1 MLSLIKMAE
10 AVSGLSETHEE
21 NEITT
26 STENKSSEDQLVS
39 NQEDTDSQTCQQDLT
54 QQLKDTEHVSTDNG
68 SSVDPEPEVLIAL
81 AQNGI
86 GKIKNTEENLDE
98 KDGDEIASQ
107 EADTFTDI
115 SPAESENFEEKND
128 DIDSDFKESEKFE
141 IETSEKFESETSE
154 IIFSENLLNDSEIS
168 EKISVQEEL
177 LRDSLNS
184 TQEEVGIFITQ
195 DHREEEN
202 QPEEMPEKR
211 EEEVV
216 SPSLQRA
223 NLRFRWA
230 KTIPVSS
237 NEIIFFSSHKME
249 EPLKLTWSEGADCF
263 YSKDLEVPTGMYKG
277 TLVIDEKS
285 YPIDE
290 VTVKHYTFEADLYVK
305 DDVIED
311 NFSAGRETT
320 VEDVNTFSD
329 LNKSSNDQTGLHYT
343 GKIEDIIR
351 QQMHS
356 VSPEQEFTVKSD
368 HGSGRHTPIGDVGF
382 ETYQDGL
389 NNSYSKHLNA
399 SVVEDEIEQSFNQS
413 QHSSKPHTP
422 QPTVEEIIEN
432 TLRESRS
439 QERTTPQSDRL
450 ADFFSSEDQ
459 RTSTDKILNGDG
471 SLEFAEHYK
480 SPSSSARQTPQ
491 RDYIGDVLG
500 YDQPKSTEG
509 SVHSFEQSRTPVR
522 SIEGSLHGSA
532 RHTPLE
538 GSLHGSDRRTPLEG
552 SMHGSTRHTP
562 LEGSLHGSDR
572 RTPLDG
578 SLHGSDR
585 RTPLEGSV
593 HESLGRHTPLDDLV
607 QTVSPAGS
615 FHGSTHSSARQT
627 PLQTAV
633 RQTPSES
640 FRTSQENLYGSH
652 SSLSGHGGSRPLS
665 LTSEQELTQYFEQSS
680 KRFSEPVSTGSTKT
694 PTPQQYA
701 SGIQNNGNRAHG
713 TSSLPVITTQQRLQ
727 AEKRSKTPDNYIRVP
742 GNMTSPAA
750 VARPSSTTRG
760 STPSSRASN
769 RTITPGDDAERQL
782 SMDSVMQ
789 KRVEDLEDTVRN
801 LRKLL
806 SAREQEVHEL
816 TDQLNDI
823 RDINRSLQDDLE
835 HSREKQSSTPKPG
848 SNQELEKRYGL
859 LSNEKEILAQEVVNL
874 HDHINDLQRRLERDG
889 RPDGETHPSIS
900 SYDPNNPNAL
910 QRKIADL
917 QSQVQDLQEANESA
931 VLEVNNSDR
940 KIKEL
945 TKQNESLRTTQ
956 NVGHQ
961 DLHAENRMLHDKISK
976 LWEQGYGDSDHKVRV
991 ENQQLRDDNR
1001 AIRER
1006 NYKLHEENLKLKE
1019 EITEIRRV
1027 LERQSSDSKI
1037 SRISVGSLD
1046 REHMDSKYSSI
1057 DRSKLPSLGIEKSPT
1072 TSLTLLNGHVDHRPV
1087 QEKDGHRYSYRQ
1099 NKEEK
1104 LYSGLSERESVNK
1117 YSTHTDESKYRTSM
1131 EKSEPYLRNSYVND
1145 DLKSSY
1151 DTDARTFRDVENKD
1165 ESRFRSSLER
1175 AEAKLRNSLEKNSYL
1190 DKITR
1195 YETKG
1200 TDRLKTDKSLDRSR
1214 TPERPK
1220 SETYRSMPD
1229 GISDKD
1235 ERSPS
1240 QRYDLTPNRHHDN
1253 RIERKTEYEKRSDYG
1268 LESKS
1273 LTSIDRDYKTLTAS
1287 YPELARIVPTSDAE
1301 KRREMSRSEVD
1312 LRPKRGRSRSP
1323 NRHNC
1328 TARSASPKRGL
1339 PKPSGFRF
1347 RNITKHRMPHQMYKW
1362 DGRFACAQCGSHLL
1376 KHLLGLNRTEGYLR
1390 DEDMSR
1396 YTCTRP
1402 RVDTRVSYSTQD
1414 YYNRDYDA
1422 YNSYDKKYTSYQSDG
1437 NESDTATDILVS
1449 AQPYEQRISP
1459 VSPVESPDHKAHSKY
1474 HRRSYSQ
1481 RRDSLGSD
1489 CSSIEDVE
1497 ESYSKQRLH
1506 NRSKSADG
1514 RELLRR
1520 TEPMGS
1526 SGRSPTPNRT
1536 DRYGLTTGDPGFRS
1550 ITPNVLPTQH
1560 NRSLDRGSLTNITS
1574 GLRPFAPRTPGD
1586 INIEDVVKFSR
1597 QGGKLSQ
1604 GKIKFVGHLPGRS
1617 DIYLGVELDKEDGK
1631 HDGTFEG
1638 VRYYKCKPNKGVFV
1652 AFNKVVMAWAPNL

>member
-1 MLSLIKMAE
+1 
-10 AVSGLSETHEE
+10 
-21 NEITT
+21 
-26 STENKSSEDQLVS
+26 
-39 NQEDTDSQTCQQDLT
+39 
-54 QQLKDTEHVSTDNG
+54 
-68 SSVDPEPEVLIAL
+68 
-81 AQNGI
+81 
-86 GKIKNTEENLDE
+86 
-98 KDGDEIASQ
+98 
-107 EADTFTDI
+107 
-115 SPAESENFEEKND
+115 
-128 DIDSDFKESEKFE
+128 
-141 IETSEKFESETSE
+141 
-154 IIFSENLLNDSEIS
+154 
-168 EKISVQEEL
+168 
-177 LRDSLNS
+177 
-184 TQEEVGIFITQ
+184 
-195 DHREEEN
+195 
-202 QPEEMPEKR
+202 MPEKR

-249 EPLKLTWSEGADCF
+249 EPLKLTWSEGADCY

-305 DDVIED
+305 DDIIED
-311 NFSAGRETT
+311 NFSAEREKT
-320 VEDVNTFSD
+320 VEDVNTYSNP
-329 LNKSSNDQTGLHYT
+329 NKSSNDQTGLHYT

-413 QHSSKPHTP
+413 QHSSKPQTP

-459 RTSTDKILNGDG
+459 RISTDKILNGDG

-491 RDYIGDVLG
+491 RDFIGDVLG
-500 YDQPKSTEG
+500 FDQPKSTEG
-509 SVHSFEQSRTPVR
+509 SVHSSEQRRTPIR
-522 SIEGSLHGSA
+522 SVEGSLHSSA

-538 GSLHGSDRRTPLEG
+538 GSMHGSDRRTSLEG
-552 SMHGSTRHTP
+552 SLHGSTRHTP

-585 RTPLEGSV
+585 RTPLDGSLHGSDRRTPLDGSFHGSDRRTPLEGSL
-593 HESLGRHTPLDDLV
+593 HGSLGRHTPLDDIV
-607 QTVSPAGS
+607 QTASPAGS
-615 FHGSTHSSARQT
+615 LHGSTHSSTRQT
-627 PLQTAV
+627 PLQTST
-633 RQTPSES
+633 RQTPSET

-652 SSLSGHGGSRPLS
+652 SSLPGHGGSRPLS

-680 KRFSEPVSTGSTKT
+680 KRVSESASTGSTKT
-694 PTPQQYA
+694 PTPQQYT
-701 SGIQNNGNRAHG
+701 SGIQSNGNRAHG
-713 TSSLPVITTQQRLQ
+713 ASSLPVITTQQRLQ

-742 GNMTSPAA
+742 GSMTSPAA
-750 VARPSSTTRG
+750 VARPSSVTRG

-769 RTITPGDDAERQL
+769 RTITPGDDVERQL
-782 SMDSVMQ
+782 SMDSVVQ
-789 KRVEDLEDTVRN
+789 KRIEDLEDTVRN

-848 SNQELEKRYGL
+848 KNQELERRYGL
-859 LSNEKEILAQEVVNL
+859 LSNEKEILAQEVVKL

-931 VLEVNNSDR
+931 VLEVNNSER
-940 KIKEL
+940 KIKDL
-945 TKQNESLRTTQ
+945 TKQNEGFRTTQ

-976 LWEQGYGDSDHKVRV
+976 LWEQGYGDSTDHKVRV

-1019 EITEIRRV
+1019 EVTEIRRV
-1027 LERQSSDSKI
+1027 LERQSSDSKM
-1037 SRISVGSLD
+1037 SRISVGNLE
-1046 REHMDSKYSSI
+1046 REHMDSKYSSL
-1057 DRSKLPSLGIEKSPT
+1057 DRSKLPSLGIEKSPN
-1072 TSLTLLNGHVDHRPV
+1072 TSLTLLNGHVDHRPIP
-1087 QEKDGHRYSYRQ
+1087 EKDGHRYSYRQ

-1104 LYSGLSERESVNK
+1104 LYTGLSERESVNK
-1117 YSTHTDESKYRTSM
+1117 YSTQIDDSKYRTSM
-1131 EKSEPYLRNSYVND
+1131 EKSEPYLRNTYVSD

-1151 DTDARTFRDVENKD
+1151 DTDARTFRDVENKE

-1175 AEAKLRNSLEKNSYL
+1175 AEAKLRSSLEKNSYL

-1200 TDRLKTDKSLDRSR
+1200 TDRLKTDRSLDRSLDRSR

-1240 QRYDLTPNRHHDN
+1240 QRYDLTPTRHHDN
-1253 RIERKTEYEKRSDYG
+1253 RIDRKTEYEKRNDYG

-1301 KRREMSRSEVD
+1301 KRR
-1312 LRPKRGRSRSP
+1312 G
-1323 NRHNC
+1323 
-1328 TARSASPKRGL
+1328 
-1339 PKPSGFRF
+1339 
-1347 RNITKHRMPHQMYKW
+1347 
-1362 DGRFACAQCGSHLL
+1362 
-1376 KHLLGLNRTEGYLR
+1376 
-1390 DEDMSR
+1390 
-1396 YTCTRP
+1396 
-1402 RVDTRVSYSTQD
+1402 
-1414 YYNRDYDA
+1414 
-1422 YNSYDKKYTSYQSDG
+1422 YDKKYSSYQSDG

-1459 VSPVESPDHKAHSKY
+1459 VSPIESQDHKGHSKY

-1526 SGRSPTPNRT
+1526 SGRTPTPNRT
-1536 DRYGLTTGDPGFRS
+1536 DRFGLTTGDPGFRS

-1560 NRSLDRGSLTNITS
+1560 NRSLDRGSLTNITT

>member
-1 MLSLIKMAE
+1 MDDPIPP
-10 AVSGLSETHEE
+10 GLSETHEE

-39 NQEDTDSQTCQQDLT
+39 TQEDTDSQTCQQDLT

-81 AQNGI
+81 AQNSTEQI
-86 GKIKNTEENLDE
+86 QNTEENLDE

-107 EADTFTDI
+107 EVDTFTDI
-115 SPAESENFEEKND
+115 SPEESENFEEKND

-141 IETSEKFESETSE
+141 SETSEKFESETSE
-154 IIFSENLLNDSEIS
+154 IIFSENLFNDSEIS
-168 EKISVQEEL
+168 EKNSVHEEL
-177 LRDSLNS
+177 LHDSLNS
-184 TQEEVGIFITQ
+184 TREEVGIFITQ
-195 DHREEEN
+195 DQREEEN

-249 EPLKLTWSEGADCF
+249 EPLKLTWSEGADCY

-305 DDVIED
+305 DDIIED
-311 NFSAGRETT
+311 NFSAEREKT
-320 VEDVNTFSD
+320 VEDVDTYSD
-329 LNKSSNDQTGLHYT
+329 TNKSSNDQTGLHYT

-413 QHSSKPHTP
+413 QHSSKPQTP

-459 RTSTDKILNGDG
+459 RISTDKILNGDG

-491 RDYIGDVLG
+491 RDFIGDVLG
-500 YDQPKSTEG
+500 FDQPKSTEG
-509 SVHSFEQSRTPVR
+509 SVHSYEQRRTPIR
-522 SIEGSLHGSA
+522 SVEGSLHSSA

-538 GSLHGSDRRTPLEG
+538 GSMHGSDRRTSLEG
-552 SMHGSTRHTP
+552 SLHGSTRHTP

-578 SLHGSDR
+578 SFHGSDR
-585 RTPLEGSV
+585 RTPLEGSL
-593 HESLGRHTPLDDLV
+593 HGSLGRHTPLDDIV
-607 QTVSPAGS
+607 QTASPAGS
-615 FHGSTHSSARQT
+615 LHGSTHSSTRQT
-627 PLQTAV
+627 PLQTST
-633 RQTPSES
+633 RQTPSET

-652 SSLSGHGGSRPLS
+652 SSLPGHGGSRPLS

-680 KRFSEPVSTGSTKT
+680 KRVSEPASTGSTKT
-694 PTPQQYA
+694 PTPQQYS
-701 SGIQNNGNRAHG
+701 SGIQSNGNRAHG
-713 TSSLPVITTQQRLQ
+713 ASSLPVITTQQRLQ

-742 GNMTSPAA
+742 GSMTSPAA
-750 VARPSSTTRG
+750 VARPSSVTRG
-760 STPSSRASN
+760 STSSSRASN
-769 RTITPGDDAERQL
+769 RTITPGDDVERQL
-782 SMDSVMQ
+782 SMDSVVQ
-789 KRVEDLEDTVRN
+789 KRIEDLEDTVRN

-848 SNQELEKRYGL
+848 KNQELERRYGL
-859 LSNEKEILAQEVVNL
+859 LSNEKEILAQEVVKL
-874 HDHINDLQRRLERDG
+874 HDHINDLQQRLERDG

-931 VLEVNNSDR
+931 VLEVNNSER

-945 TKQNESLRTTQ
+945 TKQNEGFRTTQ

-976 LWEQGYGDSDHKVRV
+976 LWEQGYGDSTDHKVRV

-1019 EITEIRRV
+1019 EVTEIRRV
-1027 LERQSSDSKI
+1027 LERQSSDSKM
-1037 SRISVGSLD
+1037 SRISVGNLE
-1046 REHMDSKYSSI
+1046 REHMDSKYSSL
-1057 DRSKLPSLGIEKSPT
+1057 DRSKLPSLGIEKSPN
-1072 TSLTLLNGHVDHRPV
+1072 TSLTLLNGHTDHRPIP
-1087 QEKDGHRYSYRQ
+1087 EKDGHRYSYRQ

-1104 LYSGLSERESVNK
+1104 LYTGLSERESVNK
-1117 YSTHTDESKYRTSM
+1117 YSTQIDDSKYRTSM
-1131 EKSEPYLRNSYVND
+1131 EKSEPYLRNTYVSD

-1151 DTDARTFRDVENKD
+1151 DTDARTFRDVENKE

-1175 AEAKLRNSLEKNSYL
+1175 AEAKLRSSLEKNSYL

-1200 TDRLKTDKSLDRSR
+1200 TDRLKTDRSLDRSLDRSR
-1214 TPERPK
+1214 THERPK

-1240 QRYDLTPNRHHDN
+1240 QRYDLTPTRHHDN
-1253 RIERKTEYEKRSDYG
+1253 RIDRKTEYEKRNDYG

-1323 NRHNC
+1323 DRHNC

-1347 RNITKHRMPHQMYKW
+1347 RNITKHRMPHQTYKW
-1362 DGRFACAQCGSHLL
+1362 D
-1376 KHLLGLNRTEGYLR
+1376 GLNRTEGYLR

-1402 RVDTRVSYSTQD
+1402 RVDTRMSYSTQD
-1414 YYNRDYDA
+1414 YHNRDYDA

-1459 VSPVESPDHKAHSKY
+1459 VSPIESQDHKGHSKY

-1536 DRYGLTTGDPGFRS
+1536 DRFGLTTGDPGFRS

-1560 NRSLDRGSLTNITS
+1560 NRLLDRGSLTNITT

>member
-1 MLSLIKMAE
+1 MDDPTP
-10 AVSGLSETHEE
+10 SGLSETHEE

-26 STENKSSEDQLVS
+26 SSENKGSEDQLVS
-39 NQEDTDSQTCQQDLT
+39 YQEDTDSQTCQQDLT

-81 AQNGI
+81 AQNAI

-107 EADTFTDI
+107 EADTFIDI

-128 DIDSDFKESEKFE
+128 DIDSDFKG
-141 IETSEKFESETSE
+141 SEKFESETSE

-184 TQEEVGIFITQ
+184 TQEEVGNFITQ
-195 DHREEEN
+195 DNREEEN

-290 VTVKHYTFEADLYVK
+290 
-305 DDVIED
+305 D

-389 NNSYSKHLNA
+389 NNSYNKHLNA

-413 QHSSKPHTP
+413 QHSSKPQAP

-439 QERTTPQSDRL
+439 QEHTTPQSDRL

-471 SLEFAEHYK
+471 SLEFSEHYK
-480 SPSSSARQTPQ
+480 SPSSSSRQTPQ
-491 RDYIGDVLG
+491 RDYIGDVFG

-522 SIEGSLHGSA
+522 SLEGSLHGSA

-552 SMHGSTRHTP
+552 SMHGSTRQTP
-562 LEGSLHGSDR
+562 LEGFLHGSDR

-578 SLHGSDR
+578 SLHGSDG
-585 RTPLEGSV
+585 RTPLEGSL
-593 HESLGRHTPLDDLV
+593 HGSLGRHTPLDDIV

-627 PLQTAV
+627 PLQTAA

-652 SSLSGHGGSRPLS
+652 SSLPGHGGSRPLS

-680 KRFSEPVSTGSTKT
+680 KRVSEPVSTGSTKT

-769 RTITPGDDAERQL
+769 RTITPGDDVERQL
-782 SMDSVMQ
+782 SMDSVVQ

-848 SNQELEKRYGL
+848 SNQE
-859 LSNEKEILAQEVVNL
+859 
-874 HDHINDLQRRLERDG
+874 RRLERDG

-1019 EITEIRRV
+1019 EITEIRIV

-1037 SRISVGSLD
+1037 SRISVGSLE
-1046 REHMDSKYSSI
+1046 REHIDTKYSSI

-1104 LYSGLSERESVNK
+1104 LYSGLSERETVNK
-1117 YSTHTDESKYRTSM
+1117 YSTQIDDSRYRTSM
-1131 EKSEPYLRNSYVND
+1131 EKSEPYLRNTYSND

-1200 TDRLKTDKSLDRSR
+1200 TDRLKTDRSLDRSR

-1253 RIERKTEYEKRSDYG
+1253 RIDRKTEYEKRSDYG

-1301 KRREMSRSEVD
+1301 KRR
-1312 LRPKRGRSRSP
+1312 
-1323 NRHNC
+1323 
-1328 TARSASPKRGL
+1328 
-1339 PKPSGFRF
+1339 
-1347 RNITKHRMPHQMYKW
+1347 
-1362 DGRFACAQCGSHLL
+1362 
-1376 KHLLGLNRTEGYLR
+1376 GLNRTEGYLR

-1396 YTCTRP
+1396 YTCSRP
-1402 RVDTRVSYSTQD
+1402 RVDTRMSYSTQD

-1459 VSPVESPDHKAHSKY
+1459 VSPIESPDHKAHSKY

-1536 DRYGLTTGDPGFRS
+1536 DRFGLTTGDPGFRS

-1617 DIYLGVELDKEDGK
+1617 DIYLGVELDKEEFG
-1631 HDGTFEG
+1631 
-1638 VRYYKCKPNKGVFV
+1638 NS
-1652 AFNKVVMAWAPNL
+1652 